1 MTDYRRVE
9 LDRIRI
15 SSRGLRIADPRW
27 LSEPNLE
34 GIDMNVPEGVFP
46 VLADV
51 VSLPEGQVVGAVYVV
66 FDEAR
71 FREAEMGRR
80 CEKLD
85 SVAVESGAIALVD
98 PKEVAVRPGTLGEQY
113 DTSPTEC
120 GWASTSLLNGRGIA
134 VTAGF
139 GAGQYGVWSWY
150 GSDVAERSHHDI
162 AALGVVTLSERDPVN
177 GKLAPLHTTHDEP
190 RDARES

>member
-1 MTDYRRVE
+1 VAEYRRVE
-9 LDRIRI
+9 LDHIRI

-27 LSEPNLE
+27 LSEPSLE
-34 GIDMNVPEGVFP
+34 GLDMNVPEGVFP

-66 FDEAR
+66 FDEAK
-71 FREAEMGRR
+71 FHEAEMGRR

-98 PKEVAVRPGTLGEQY
+98 PKEVAVRSRALGEQY
-113 DTSPTEC
+113 DASIAER
-120 GWASTSLLNGRGIA
+120 GWASASLLNGRGIA

-150 GSDVAERSHHDI
+150 GSEVANRSHQDI
-162 AALGVVTLSERDPVN
+162 AALGVVTLSERDPVH
-177 GKLAPLHTTHDEP
+177 GKLEP
-190 RDARES
+190 PQDASES